1 MAELVG
7 DITAKH
13 ATRRTAVLVA
23 VVLAAF
29 LAVITFSLRGSF
41 WSSQDYGMLSLSH
54 AIHLEWRL
62 SHGESF
68 PAPGLAG
75 HPGIPFYFAS
85 WLAVALVVPSFSV
98 AGFDRFS
105 EIIANAEPIY
115 VANQVI
121 AITLVALS
129 SYAFVRVATRV
140 VPIGVALAALGLWL
154 GSTYQAILT
163 STSLSIE
170 TFALPLNVLFL
181 WILLRL
187 AASPKISTADAIMA
201 GLIAALGY
209 LMKLPYLYVACGLGA
224 ACLTSAFVHRVG
236 IVQGLRS
243 VALIAASCVL
253 CVAAVGYSVIG
264 EAGLNALLIF
274 HKNVLFHSGHYGT
287 GEIGLLQASHAKAA
301 LDSFLYYG
309 SFAPWAALM
318 FGSTCTVF
326 ALTGRRTRKAPPS
339 EVILGVGAGV
349 AALFAA
355 IGVLKHFAEHYSA
368 GVASTLPAVVIALF
382 LLVNKVHPSSS
393 RRFGFLMF
401 ILLAFGFSYSL
412 YFAAKYKLTDVAR
425 RFDGQVDRRQLHGLL
440 EGKEGRAI
448 FTYHVLQPE
457 FGEGFILYYSGIPM
471 LQKEYRVRDQSR
483 ASSYA
488 SPIGSFKYVV
498 VDKAY
503 FPDMARVRS
512 ASNLDPVGSVQVTA
526 ASADQIVELRCCFVV
541 IKPQPILLPAP

>member
-7 DITAKH
+7 DITDKH
-13 ATRRTAVLVA
+13 ATRRTAVVVA

-29 LAVITFSLRGSF
+29 LAAMTFSLRGSF
-41 WSSQDYGMLSLSH
+41 WTSHDYGMLSLSH

-62 SHGESF
+62 SHRELF
-68 PAPGLAG
+68 PAAGLAG

-85 WLAVALVVPSFSV
+85 WLAVALVVPSFSA

-105 EIIANAEPIY
+105 EIIANAEAIY
-115 VANQVI
+115 VANQAI
-121 AITLVALS
+121 AITVVALS
-129 SYAFVRVATRV
+129 SYAFVRIATRV

-187 AASPKISTADAIMA
+187 AASPKISTADAVMA

-209 LMKLPYLYVACGLGA
+209 LMKLPYLYVACGLAA
-224 ACLTSAFVHRVG
+224 ACLTSAVIHRVG
-236 IVQGLRS
+236 IVQGLKS
-243 VALIAASCVL
+243 ATLIAASFVL
-253 CVAAVGYSVIG
+253 CVAAVGYGVIG
-264 EAGLNALLIF
+264 EEGLKALLIF
-274 HKNVLFHSGHYGT
+274 HKKVLFHSGHYGT
-287 GEIGLLQASHAKAA
+287 GEIGVLQASHAKAA
-301 LDSFLYYG
+301 FHSFFFYG

-318 FGSTCTVF
+318 FGSTCIVF
-326 ALTGRRTRKAPPS
+326 ALTGKRTGKASPS

-368 GVASTLPAVVIALF
+368 GVASTLPAAVIALF
-382 LLVNKVHPSSS
+382 VLVNKVHPSSS
-393 RRFGFLMF
+393 RRFGFLMV
-401 ILLAFGFSYSL
+401 ILLTFGVSHSL
-412 YFAAKYKLTDVAR
+412 YFAAKYKLTQVAR
-425 RFDGQVDRRQLHGLL
+425 RIDGLDDRRQLNGLL
-440 EGKEGRAI
+440 QVKEGRAL
-448 FTYHVLQPE
+448 FAYHVLQPE
-457 FGEGFILYYSGIPM
+457 FGEGFILYYSGIPKL
-471 LQKEYRVRDQSR
+471 LQEYRTQGQSR
-483 ASSYA
+483 VSAYM
-488 SPIGSFKYVV
+488 SPTGSFKYIV

-512 ASNLDPVGSVQVTA
+512 ASNLDPVGSVRVTA
-526 ASADQIVELRCCFVV
+526 ASDDQIVELRCCFVV
-541 IKPQPILLPAP
+541 IKPQPVLLPAP